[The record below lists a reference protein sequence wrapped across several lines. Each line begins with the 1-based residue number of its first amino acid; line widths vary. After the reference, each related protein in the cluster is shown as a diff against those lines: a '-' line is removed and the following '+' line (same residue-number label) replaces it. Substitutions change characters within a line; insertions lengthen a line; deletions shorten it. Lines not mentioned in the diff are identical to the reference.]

1 MELEETATYKYLGMT
16 INSEGNQDDHL
27 SKVKG
32 NVEPAYQTILTIAHK
47 QQFHNIEMAII
58 WQLVT

>member
-1 MELEETATYKYLGMT
+1 MEPEETVTYKYLGMT
-16 INSEGNQDDHL
+16 INSKDSLEDHL

-32 NVEPAYQTILTIAHK
+32 NVETAYQIILTIANN
-47 QQFHNIEMAII
+47 QQFHNIEMTII

>member
-1 MELEETATYKYLGMT
+1 MEPEETATYTYMGMT
-16 INSEGNQDDHL
+16 INSKGSLEDHL

-32 NVEPAYQTILTIAHK
+32 NVETAYQTILTIANN
-47 QQFHNIEMAII
+47 QQFHNIEMIII

>member
-1 MELEETATYKYLGMT
+1 MEPEETATYKYLGMT
-16 INSEGNQDDHL
+16 INSKGSLEDHL

-32 NVEPAYQTILTIAHK
+32 NVETAYQTILTIANN
-47 QQFHNIEMAII
+47 QLFHNIEMAII